1 MPKLTLR
8 HPIHTLD
15 NQLLLAPGAFLTQET
30 LDSFISSDRPY
41 SYPTHPLLLHGSV
54 KEDCLNFIN
63 SPPYGV
69 IFSDKKEAN
78 NLLKILEA
86 VHLPIPIL
94 QSLDYFKQH
103 DFCTYAHILMV
114 FALSTLLAKD
124 LIPDYEECIRL
135 SATGPTHDIGK
146 ICVPLH
152 ILKKTTPLSRTE
164 RGFIEHHA
172 AAGYVLINYYY
183 KDIQPLACRVALD
196 HHERRDGAGY
206 PRGNVLKD
214 PLVEIIAVSDI
225 YDALIVPRTYRST
238 AYDNRAALEE
248 ITKMAEQNKIGWD
261 GVKALIAHNRQ
272 SKPDYREIKISTEI
286 RSTPP
291 SDNVYGI
298 IDDDTNP
305 KGGGPKGDGTNF

>member
-1 MPKLTLR
+1 MPKLTLQ

-15 NQLLLAPGAFLTQET
+15 NQLLLPPGTFLTKEA
-30 LDSFISSDRPY
+30 LDTFISSQGPY

-54 KEDCLNFIN
+54 KEDCLDFLSN
-63 SPPYGV
+63 PPYDV
-69 IFSDKKEAN
+69 IFSDKKEIN
-78 NLLKILEA
+78 DLFDILEA
-86 VHLPIPIL
+86 VYLSVPVL
-94 QSLDYFKQH
+94 QSLDYFKEH
-103 DFCTYAHILMV
+103 DFYTYCHILMV

-124 LIPDYEECIRL
+124 LIPDYEECIQL

-152 ILKKTTPLSRTE
+152 ILRKTTPLTKTE

-172 AAGYVLINYYY
+172 AAGYVLISYYY

-196 HHERRDGAGY
+196 HHERKDGSGY
-206 PRGNVLKD
+206 PRGIMLQD

-225 YDALIVPRTYRST
+225 YDALIIPRPYRST

-248 ITKMAEQNKIGWD
+248 VTRMAEQNKIGWD
-261 GVKALIAHNRQ
+261 AVKALIAHNRK
-272 SKPDYREIKISTEI
+272 SKPDYREIKISAET

-291 SDNVYGI
+291 SYNVYGI
-298 IDDDTNP
+298 LDE
-305 KGGGPKGDGTNF
+305 GGKGDSED